1 VSDEPLHLANRLG
14 FSAEGRDLIPPSLRD
29 RVTLSVA
36 EVAEALGLCE
46 RTVEQL
52 VAKGEF
58 HSTKLGGRRLVIAA
72 SIWQA
77 LGLSWPANPSESEDP
92 ELAAIADREI
102 RRGVA

>member
-1 VSDEPLHLANRLG
+1 M
-14 FSAEGRDLIPPSLRD
+14 IPPSLRD
-29 RVTLSVA
+29 RVTLSVS
-36 EVAEALGLCE
+36 EVAEALGLSE
-46 RTVEQL
+46 RKVEQF

-58 HSTKLGGRRLVIAA
+58 RSKKLGGRRLVFAA

-102 RRGVA
+102 SQGVA

>member
-1 VSDEPLHLANRLG
+1 M
-14 FSAEGRDLIPPSLRD
+14 IPPSLRD

-36 EVAEALGLCE
+36 EVSETLGLGE

-58 HSTKLGGRRLVIAA
+58 RSTKLGGRRLVLAA

-92 ELAAIADREI
+92 ELVEIANREI
-102 RRGVA
+102 PQGLA